1 MGRGFRREEFKLTIS
16 SFAFNNPLTHVRSF
30 IVLSQ
35 VFEEV
40 GELLIYV
47 WRYYFKFIRQAHSY
61 ILVNPISQLENIL
74 LSVSILA
81 NEANGQFDGFLRQQ
95 RCTLV
100 WIIRSKFLFRR
111 KKRAHLHLSKD
122 SKLIQTIIDPS

>member
-1 MGRGFRREEFKLTIS
+1 MQLQLVVVFFFGMGRGFRREEFKLTIS

-47 WRYYFKFIRQAHSY
+47 WRYYFNFIRQAHS
-61 ILVNPISQLENIL
+61 
-74 LSVSILA
+74 
-81 NEANGQFDGFLRQQ
+81 
-95 RCTLV
+95 
-100 WIIRSKFLFRR
+100 
-111 KKRAHLHLSKD
+111 
-122 SKLIQTIIDPS
+122 